1 VAHILIIDDS
11 PTDVRVFT
19 TLLERAG
26 HRVDSI
32 GNAEEGIERVRAEL
46 PDLVIMDVIMPGM
59 NGFQAT
65 RTLTRDPVPS
75 GVPIVM
81 ITTKS
86 METDRVW
93 GLRQGARAFITKPV
107 NEKELLAC
115 IHDLLPSA
123 AA

>member
-19 TLLERAG
+19 MLLEKSG
-26 HRVDSI
+26 HRVSSAA
-32 GNAEEGIERVRAEL
+32 NAEEGITRAKRDR

-65 RTLTRDPVPS
+65 RSLSRDPTTSHIPV
-75 GVPIVM
+75 VIV
-81 ITTKS
+81 TTKS

-93 GLRQGARAFITKPV
+93 ALRQGAKDFLVKPV
-107 NEKELLAC
+107 GEKDLVAR
-115 IHDLLPSA
+115 IQTLLPA
-123 AA
+123 

>member
-1 VAHILIIDDS
+1 VANILIIDDS

-26 HRVDSI
+26 HKVDSV
-32 GNAEEGIERVRAEL
+32 GNAEEGIERVRAEM
-46 PDLVIMDVIMPGM
+46 PALVIMDVIMPGM

-65 RTLTRDPVPS
+65 RTLTRDPVTKD
-75 GVPIVM
+75 VPIVM

-115 IHDLLPSA
+115 INQLLPSA
-123 AA
+123 A